1 MLTQLALDL
10 KDRNLSDG
18 MLVKLVLINIS
29 AQNYSLVRAP
39 SMYWLMRRCGPS
51 RILIRCTRDEIILS
65 PSKFSPPEHRLI
77 YNLTPSLSTRAGA
90 AY

>member
-29 AQNYSLVRAP
+29 AQAYALPKAP
-39 SMYWLMRRCGPS
+39 SKLSTQSNDPGHNLNQS
-51 RILIRCTRDEIILS
+51 RDSVRLS
-65 PSKFSPPEHRLI
+65 P
-77 YNLTPSLSTRAGA
+77 G
-90 AY
+90 

>member
-29 AQNYSLVRAP
+29 AQAYSLPKAP
-39 SMYWLMRRCGPS
+39 SKLRIQSIACGQILKQS
-51 RILIRCTRDEIILS
+51 RNSIRLS
-65 PSKFSPPEHRLI
+65 P
-77 YNLTPSLSTRAGA
+77 G
-90 AY
+90 